1 MGYNKEKGG
10 VMRRL
15 VLLLLCLSLVGGVA
29 LGAENVLLEGERIC
43 DMKFRKVVILGEGI
57 TNQVAFQYATS
68 YRAVVWHKEA
78 TSAGIKEPGPAMKEL
93 ILELQGINDTEEEW
107 EFIIPGIAE
116 EFFFVTLKNMDN
128 DSLSRA
134 KGTVY
139 LPDSS
144 KNDSIE
150 AAVQRVSNGSFVV
163 IYGQ

>member
-1 MGYNKEKGG
+1 
-10 VMRRL
+10 
-15 VLLLLCLSLVGGVA
+15 
-29 LGAENVLLEGERIC
+29 
-43 DMKFRKVVILGEGI
+43 
-57 TNQVAFQYATS
+57 
-68 YRAVVWHKEA
+68 
-78 TSAGIKEPGPAMKEL
+78 MKEL

-128 DSLSRA
+128 DSLSKV

-150 AAVQRVSNGSFVV
+150 PAIQRVSGGRFVV

>member
-1 MGYNKEKGG
+1 MK
-10 VMRRL
+10 RL
-15 VLLLLCLSLVGGVA
+15 ALFLLCLSLVGGIAVA
-29 LGAENVLLEGERIC
+29 AENELLEGQRIC

-57 TNQVAFQYATS
+57 TNQVAFQYSTS
-68 YRAVVWHKEA
+68 YRAVVWHKEE
-78 TSAGIKEPGPAMKEL
+78 TSPGIKEPGPAMKEL
-93 ILELQGINDTEEEW
+93 IVELQGINATEEEW

-128 DSLSRA
+128 DSLSKV

-150 AAVQRVSNGSFVV
+150 AGIKRVSNGRFVV
-163 IYGQ
+163 IYGR